1 SKQEPSLIHPSTLPH
16 RNGIEAA
23 RMPGMAAY
31 DAPEGEEP
39 AGGGPMAGQRLCRVV
54 RAAGGEPAAGR
65 DERGQQPLVAAD
77 QGDQDGGG
85 RPRLRSWAKARTRV
99 RVLWPLGHG

>member
-1 SKQEPSLIHPSTLPH
+1 SKQEPSLMHRSTLPH
-16 RNGIEAA
+16 RNRIEAA

-31 DAPEGEEP
+31 DAPEGEER
-39 AGGGPMAGQRLCRVV
+39 AGDGPMARQRLRRVV
-54 RAAGGEPAAGR
+54 RAAWGEPAAGG
-65 DERGQQPLVAAD
+65 DERAQQPLVAAD

-85 RPRLRSWAKARTRV
+85 RPRLRSWAKPRTRV